1 MSTSSA
7 AYELPTMSM
16 MQPTMGVM
24 QPERAHQATT
34 IQSAHNVSK
43 AGHMY
48 EASKK
53 RARAADMHKLSSV
66 RPAHDE
72 RDAAKESA
80 SGKHNVIGTQG
91 EQGTLH
97 ACAIAA
103 VRRKGGGQAWA
114 QQRTP
119 CS

>member
-1 MSTSSA
+1 M
-7 AYELPTMSM
+7 L
-16 MQPTMGVM
+16 
-24 QPERAHQATT
+24 
-34 IQSAHNVSK
+34 
-43 AGHMY
+43 
-48 EASKK
+48 EASKGC
-53 RARAADMHKLSSV
+53 ATVADKPKSSSV